1 MDKYNYHPVIFE
13 ENIQRETELLKDNRS
28 TKYIKEEIM
37 ELLNND
43 IISSLNNI
51 KQPNKSN
58 ISTNNISTNNTITKG
73 VRTRVAMR
81 GLYEETLLSDLFF
94 SNININ
100 NVQKLIKYEV
110 YNITELYIDKQ
121 PENDLLDIMKSVYL
135 QYKEHPKIPK
145 NDDEKNELKEDY
157 KKEIDKLNK
166 IVVDIS
172 VPIILS
178 YIKQHLAYLRDIQ
191 TPMFTERLNKAT
203 REERLLRS
211 TTQVLGAEY

>member
-203 REERLLRS
+203 REERMKQIGRAH
-211 TTQVLGAEY
+211 V

>member
-13 ENIQRETELLKDNRS
+13 ENTQRETELLKDNRS

-43 IISSLNNI
+43 IISSLNKSEKVIRKENI
-51 KQPNKSN
+51 IN
-58 ISTNNISTNNTITKG
+58 TKG
-73 VRTRVAMR
+73 VRTKVAMR

-94 SNININ
+94 SNLNIN
-100 NVQKLIKYEV
+100 NIQKLIKYEV
-110 YNITELYIDKQ
+110 YNISELFIDKQ

-135 QYKEHPKIPK
+135 QYKEHPKIPM
-145 NDDEKNELKEDY
+145 NEDEKNQLKDEY
-157 KKEIDKLNK
+157 KNEIDKLNK

>member
-51 KQPNKSN
+51 KQQNKSN
-58 ISTNNISTNNTITKG
+58 ISTNNISTKG

>member
-13 ENIQRETELLKDNRS
+13 ENTQRETELLKDNRS

-43 IISSLNNI
+43 IISSLN
-51 KQPNKSN
+51 KSEKV
-58 ISTNNISTNNTITKG
+58 IRKENNIITKG
-73 VRTRVAMR
+73 VKTKVAMR

-94 SNININ
+94 SNLNIN
-100 NVQKLIKYEV
+100 NIQKLIKYEV
-110 YNITELYIDKQ
+110 YNISELYIDKQ

-135 QYKEHPKIPK
+135 QYKEHPKIPM
-145 NDDEKNELKEDY
+145 NEDEKNQLKDEY
-157 KKEIDKLNK
+157 KNEIDKLNK

>member
-1 MDKYNYHPVIFE
+1 MDIYNYHPVIFE
-13 ENIQRETELLKDNRS
+13 ENIQRDTELLKDNRS

-43 IISSLNNI
+43 IISSLNNV
-51 KQPNKSN
+51 KQNNKNN
-58 ISTNNISTNNTITKG
+58 ISTNNISTKG

-100 NVQKLIKYEV
+100 NIQKLIKYEI

-121 PENDLLDIMKSVYL
+121 PENDLLDIMKYIYL

-145 NDDEKNELKEDY
+145 NDEEKNELKEEY
-157 KKEIDKLNK
+157 KKEIYKLNK

>member
-13 ENIQRETELLKDNRS
+13 ENTKRETELLKDNRS

-43 IISSLNNI
+43 IISSLN
-51 KQPNKSN
+51 KSEKV
-58 ISTNNISTNNTITKG
+58 IRKENNIITKG
-73 VRTRVAMR
+73 VRTKVAMR

-100 NVQKLIKYEV
+100 NIQRLIKYEV
-110 YNITELYIDKQ
+110 YNISELFIDKQ

-135 QYKEHPKIPK
+135 QYKEHPKIPM
-145 NDDEKNELKEDY
+145 NEDEKNQLKEEY
-157 KKEIDKLNK
+157 KNEIDKLNR

-211 TTQVLGAEY
+211 TTQVMGAEY

>member
-13 ENIQRETELLKDNRS
+13 ENTQRETELLKDNRS

-43 IISSLNNI
+43 IISSLNKSEKVIRKENI
-51 KQPNKSN
+51 IN
-58 ISTNNISTNNTITKG
+58 TKG
-73 VRTRVAMR
+73 VRTKVAMR

-94 SNININ
+94 SNLNIN
-100 NVQKLIKYEV
+100 NIQKLIKYEV
-110 YNITELYIDKQ
+110 YNISELFIDKQ

-135 QYKEHPKIPK
+135 QYKEHPKIPM
-145 NDDEKNELKEDY
+145 NEDEKNQLKEEY
-157 KKEIDKLNK
+157 KNEIDKLNK

>member
-1 MDKYNYHPVIFE
+1 MDKYNYNPVIFE
-13 ENIQRETELLKDNRS
+13 ENTKRETELLKDNRS

-43 IISSLNNI
+43 IISSLN
-51 KQPNKSN
+51 KSEKV
-58 ISTNNISTNNTITKG
+58 IRKENNIITKG
-73 VRTRVAMR
+73 VRTKVAMR

-100 NVQKLIKYEV
+100 NIQRLIKYEV
-110 YNITELYIDKQ
+110 YNISELFIDKQ

-135 QYKEHPKIPK
+135 QYKEHPKIPM
-145 NDDEKNELKEDY
+145 NEDEKNQLKEEY
-157 KKEIDKLNK
+157 KNEIDKLNR

-211 TTQVLGAEY
+211 TTQVMGAEY

>member
-13 ENIQRETELLKDNRS
+13 ENTQRETELLKDNRS

-43 IISSLNNI
+43 IISSLNKSEKVIRKENI
-51 KQPNKSN
+51 IN
-58 ISTNNISTNNTITKG
+58 TKG
-73 VRTRVAMR
+73 VKTKVAMR

-94 SNININ
+94 SNLNIN
-100 NVQKLIKYEV
+100 NIQKLIKYEV
-110 YNITELYIDKQ
+110 YNISELFIDKQ

-135 QYKEHPKIPK
+135 QYKEHPKIPM
-145 NDDEKNELKEDY
+145 NEDEKNQLKDEY
-157 KKEIDKLNK
+157 KNEIDKLNK

>member
-13 ENIQRETELLKDNRS
+13 ENTIRETELLKDNRS

-43 IISSLNNI
+43 IISSLN
-51 KQPNKSN
+51 KSEKV
-58 ISTNNISTNNTITKG
+58 IRKENNIITKG
-73 VRTRVAMR
+73 VRTKVAMR

-100 NVQKLIKYEV
+100 NIQRLIKYEV
-110 YNITELYIDKQ
+110 YNISELFIDKQ

-135 QYKEHPKIPK
+135 QYKEHPKIPM
-145 NDDEKNELKEDY
+145 NEDEKIQLKEEY
-157 KKEIDKLNK
+157 KNEIDKLNR